1 MTRPP
6 HHPVLASL
14 LWTWLILLA
23 LPAYAQLVGDRQ
35 NGLASY
41 YSPEYDGAETA
52 YGVIYDRTELVAAHK
67 TYPLN
72 STVRVTNESNGNS
85 VVVRIV
91 DKGPFIRGR
100 IVELSERAA
109 EELGMLGERTVPV
122 ELQLLSTP
130 DQRALT
136 SRDSPPPRTTEV
148 STTSPAPVPREPA
161 PDPQP
166 ESESLSQ
173 PPPSQ
178 PSATPPSEPVSPSP
192 APTPRPTVPTVKKS
206 FGPGLYRVVLEE
218 PGEGRYGV
226 QVGSFESLERAMDKV
241 AELQGRYFDEILLH
255 KQRSNGNYTYK
266 VILGT
271 FADQDSAQ
279 HYAASLKQR
288 YAIPGF
294 TIALPR

>member
-1 MTRPP
+1 MLQPTTFSSIAWLF
-6 HHPVLASL
+6 VLLFSAS
-14 LWTWLILLA
+14 A
-23 LPAYAQLVGDRQ
+23 SGQLVGDRQ

-85 VVVRIV
+85 VVVRII

-109 EELGMLGERTVPV
+109 DELGMLGERTVPV
-122 ELQLLSTP
+122 EVQLLSTP
-130 DQRALT
+130 DQR
-136 SRDSPPPRTTEV
+136 PV
-148 STTSPAPVPREPA
+148 STRDVATTRTSNPDPAPVPRATPNEVEPE
-161 PDPQP
+161 P
-166 ESESLSQ
+166 ESVSLSQ
-173 PPPSQ
+173 PPPQREVKSPQ
-178 PSATPPSEPVSPSP
+178 PESPRTT
-192 APTPRPTVPTVKKS
+192 PTPASRPNVPSVKKS
-206 FGPGLYRVVLEE
+206 FGPGLYQVSLHE
-218 PGEGRYGV
+218 PKEGRYGV
-226 QVGSFESLERAMDKV
+226 QVGSFENLERAMDKV

-255 KQRSNGNYTYK
+255 KQRSDGGYVYK
-266 VILGT
+266 VLLGT
-271 FADQDSAQ
+271 FNDQDSAQ

-294 TIALPR
+294 TTVLPR